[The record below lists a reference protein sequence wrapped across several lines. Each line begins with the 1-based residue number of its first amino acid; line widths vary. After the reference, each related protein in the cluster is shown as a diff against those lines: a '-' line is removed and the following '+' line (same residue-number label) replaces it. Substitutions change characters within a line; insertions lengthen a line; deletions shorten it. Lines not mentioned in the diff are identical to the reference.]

1 MTLVAT
7 REDVQIRSVAKG
19 EFRSCETIMGE
30 VFGFKDINIIPAW
43 QMYTS
48 SHHGGL
54 VLGAY
59 AAGRMVG
66 FSFAYP
72 AFDGRDPYLFS
83 SGLCVLQEFESRGIG
98 YRLKVEQ
105 ARQAMS
111 LGYREIKW
119 TVEPLNSRALYV
131 YAKLGAV
138 LVKYQRGMY
147 DHLELGGVDAGIPA
161 DEVEISLSL
170 PLREVDSPHTAA
182 PLRLQ
187 DIPCLTESE
196 TSGTIRTLVSATP
209 SFELHEVVAIEIPWD
224 LQKLKAFSLNAAT
237 HWRLAVR
244 DLMERLFGLGFVGVQ
259 VMLAKDERRSFVG
272 FTRSVRS

>member
-7 REDVQIRSVAKG
+7 REDVLIRPVAKD
-19 EFRSCETIMGE
+19 EFRRCETIMGE
-30 VFGFKDINIIPAW
+30 VFGFEDINVIPAW

-59 AAGRMVG
+59 TAGQMVG

-72 AFDGRDPYLFS
+72 AFDGGDPYLFS
-83 SGLCVLQEFESRGIG
+83 SGLCVLQEYESRGIG

-105 ARQAMS
+105 ARRAMS
-111 LGYREIKW
+111 FGYREIKW

-138 LVKYQRGMY
+138 LVKYRREMY

-170 PLREVDSPHTAA
+170 PMRELHSSQNPIAH
-182 PLRLQ
+182 RLQ

-196 TSGTIRTLVSATP
+196 RSGTIRTLVSAVP
-209 SFELHEVVAIEIPWD
+209 SFEVHEVVAIEIPWD
-224 LQKLKAFSLNAAT
+224 LQKLKAFHLDAAT
-237 HWRLAVR
+237 RWRLVVR
-244 DLMERLFGLGFVGVQ
+244 DLMERLFSLGFMGVE
-259 VMLAKDERRSFVG
+259 VILAKDERRSFVG
-272 FTRSVRS
+272 FTRSARS